1 MEIEQ
6 ICAKDYK
13 GYTKE
18 FKYWTKAYYDII
30 KDDNG
35 FKLQLKEFT
44 KPIQKSFV
52 GTLFSDRLE
61 CPVVFGAFVKRKLVG
76 FIEGSIESWHDL
88 FRINNLLVEEEYR
101 HLGIGDK
108 LMNKICDY
116 AIQHTQARAFI
127 LETESCNTPA
137 IGFYKQHGF
146 DMVGLNLMDYTNDD
160 IAMKE
165 VHFEFGKKINRYPR
179 PIYQEVKDISLLKV

>member
-6 ICAKDYK
+6 IYAKDYK

-35 FKLQLKEFT
+35 FKLELKEFGDYV
-44 KPIQKSFV
+44 QKSFI
-52 GTLFSDRLE
+52 GTLFSDKLE
-61 CPVVFGAFVKRKLVG
+61 DPVVFGAFKNKKLVG
-76 FIEGSIESWHDL
+76 FIEGTIESWHNL
-88 FRINNLLVEEEYR
+88 FRINNFYVEENSR

-116 AIQHTQARAFI
+116 AITKTQARAFI
-127 LETESCNTPA
+127 LETESCNVPA
-137 IGFYKQHGF
+137 ITFYKQQGF
-146 DMVGLNLMDYTNDD
+146 EMVGLNLMDYTNDD
-160 IAMKE
+160 IAEKE
-165 VHFEFGKKINRYPR
+165 VCLEFGKKINRFPMQHHCEH
-179 PIYQEVKDISLLKV
+179 IGIELIKI